1 MSFAPS
7 FPVMLRTA
15 DNVRIDA
22 AHTPSRGAADLGI
35 VLAHGF
41 TGSLRE
47 RPTRRITHVLS
58 EFGGVVSLDFRGHG
72 RSGGESTV
80 GDLEILDLDAAVR
93 HARVIGYSR
102 IVTVGFSMGGAV
114 VLRHAGVAGAASR
127 SRAGE
132 ARGERDR
139 GQGAASRSRAG
150 EARGERDRGL
160 DRELAG
166 VDAVVSVSAPARWYY
181 RGTRPMRQVHWAIE
195 RPVGRLAARLGK
207 RTRIARG
214 AWDPVPLAPYE
225 AAAEIAPTPLLVV
238 HGDADTFFP
247 LDHAHQIHD
256 AARSPKELW
265 IEPGYGHAES
275 AATPELVRRI
285 GRWTGM
291 V

>member
-1 MSFAPS
+1 MPLAPS
-7 FPVMLRTA
+7 FAVMLRTE

-22 AHTPSRGAADLGI
+22 AHTPPREPGDLGI

-58 EFGGVVSLDFRGHG
+58 GFGGVVSFDFRGHG

-93 HARVIGYSR
+93 HARAIGYAR
-102 IVTVGFSMGGAV
+102 VAVVGFSMGGAV
-114 VLRHAGVAGAASR
+114 AVRHAGWRGPGPGGR
-127 SRAGE
+127 PRGGE
-132 ARGERDR
+132 
-139 GQGAASRSRAG
+139 
-150 EARGERDRGL
+150 
-160 DRELAG
+160 

-195 RPVGRLAARLGK
+195 RPLGRWAARVGK
-207 RTRIARG
+207 GTRIRKG
-214 AWDPVPLAPYE
+214 VWDPVPLAPHE
-225 AAAEIAPTPLLVV
+225 AAACISPTPLLVV
-238 HGDADTFFP
+238 HGDVDAFFP

-256 AARSPKELW
+256 AAGKPKELW

-285 GRWTGM
+285 GRW
-291 V
+291 VVANS